1 MSFTRAFGTAVLV
14 TLALGSA
21 ASLAAQTTYPSVKVK
36 GRLQG
41 QFYNFNHSSFAD
53 DSGSANFFIRRA
65 RIEVEGD
72 INEFVKVKIQP
83 SFEGGRAPAS
93 STCTSVLDTL
103 ANTVTTK
110 CTNGN
115 TGIRLRDAFIDV
127 SFMKEAAKTRFT
139 IRVGQEK
146 RPFSRYE
153 LTSSNNLPSIE
164 RGAGRG
170 LPGLASNDVFTSNGF
185 VSHDVGASAIV
196 TSKLSDHQTLYLQAG
211 VYNGEGESLNDKNK
225 KKSFGFR
232 GTVDVWSKLNIGGS
246 FFSHDN
252 AYINAAKTDS
262 SYSNTAWEADAQW
275 GKPGDEGLYL
285 EGEYLMGKDKSLA
298 KNKIRGFQVI
308 GAYNYRLTSPT
319 SWLYAVEPMV
329 RFDSSDPNTASASN
343 KDRITTVTAGVG
355 FYMSSKAQFRV
366 AYETQKSQAT
376 GAKTVSGIRSAMTVN
391 F

>member
-1 MSFTRAFGTAVLV
+1 MSFTRALGTAVAV
-14 TLALGSA
+14 TLALGTA

-41 QFYNFNHSSFAD
+41 QFYNFNHSTFAD
-53 DSGSANFFIRRA
+53 DSGTSNFFIRRA

-72 INEFVKVKIQP
+72 INEYVKVKIQP

-93 STCTSVLDTL
+93 SSCTSILDTL

-139 IRVGQEK
+139 VRVGQEK
-146 RPFSRYE
+146 KPFSRYE

-170 LPGLASNDVFTSNGF
+170 LPGKASNDIFTDGGF
-185 VSHDVGASAIV
+185 ESHDVGASAILV
-196 TSKLSDHQTLYLQAG
+196 SKLTDHQNLYLQAG

-225 KKSFGFR
+225 RKSFGFR

-252 AYINAAKTDS
+252 AYITAAKTDS

-285 EGEYLMGKDKSLA
+285 EGEYLMGHDKSLA
-298 KNKIRGFQVI
+298 KNTIRGFQVI

-319 SWLYAVEPMV
+319 SWLYAVEPMF
-329 RFDSSDPNTASASN
+329 RFDSSDPNTASSSN

>member
-1 MSFTRAFGTAVLV
+1 MSFTRAFGTAVAV
-14 TLALGSA
+14 TLVFGTA

-41 QFYNFNHSSFAD
+41 QFYNFNHSTFAD
-53 DSGSANFFIRRA
+53 DSGTSNFFIRRA
-65 RIEVEGD
+65 RIQADVA
-72 INEFVKVKIQP
+72 INEYINVVIQP
-83 SFEGGRAPAS
+83 SFEGGRSPAS
-93 STCTSVLDTL
+93 SSCTSILDTL
-103 ANTVTTK
+103 ANTVSTK

-139 IRVGQEK
+139 FRVGQEK
-146 RPFSRYE
+146 RPFGRYE

-164 RGAGRG
+164 RGAGKG
-170 LPGLASNDVFTSNGF
+170 LPGKASNNTFDDNGF
-185 VSHDVGASAIV
+185 ISHDVGASIIF
-196 TSKLSDHQTLYLQAG
+196 THMLGDLQKLSIQAG
-211 VYNGEGESLNDKNK
+211 LYNGQGESVDDKNK
-225 KKSFGFR
+225 RKSFGFR

-246 FFSHDN
+246 YFSHDN

-262 SYSNTAWEADAQW
+262 SYSNTAWGVDASW
-275 GKPGDEGLYL
+275 GKPGEEGLYVVAD
-285 EGEYLMGKDKSLA
+285 YMMGKDKSLA
-298 KNKIRGFQVI
+298 ANKIRGLSLI

-319 SWLYAVEPMV
+319 SWLYAVEPMF
-329 RFDSSDPNTASASN
+329 RFDSSDPNTASSSN

>member
-1 MSFTRAFGTAVLV
+1 MSFTRALGTAVGI
-14 TLALGSA
+14 TIALGSA
-21 ASLAAQTTYPSVKVK
+21 ASLAAQTTYPSAKIK

-41 QFYNFNHSSFAD
+41 QFYNFNHSTFAN
-53 DSGSANFFIRRA
+53 DSGTSNFFIRRA
-65 RIEVEGD
+65 RIQADVA
-72 INEFVKVKIQP
+72 INEYVNVVIQP
-83 SFEGGRAPAS
+83 SFEGGRTPS
-93 STCTSVLDTL
+93 SSSCTSVLDTL

-115 TGIRLRDAFIDV
+115 GSIRLRDAFIDV
-127 SFMKEAAKTRFT
+127 SFMKEVAKTRFT
-139 IRVGQEK
+139 LRVGQEK
-146 RPFSRYE
+146 KPFSRYE

-170 LPGLASNDVFTSNGF
+170 LPGKASNDIFIDGGF
-185 VSHDVGASAIV
+185 ESHDVGASAIL
-196 TSKLSDHQTLYLQAG
+196 TSKLNDHQSLYLQAG

-225 KKSFGFR
+225 RKSFGFR

-285 EGEYLMGKDKSLA
+285 EGEYLMGHDKSLA

-319 SWLYAVEPMV
+319 SWLYAVEPMF
-329 RFDSSDPNTASASN
+329 RFDSSDPNTASSSN